1 VEDGVPAR
9 PSYGVALMVDRF
21 KLVLDAVPYE
31 IERQGNLLL
40 VEGQEFPYKI
50 KGNSV
55 TVQGNTHTV
64 EISGNTATVDGVVY
78 PFEAMW
84 HAERKTEKTRKTAT
98 FSAAG
103 QTGAI
108 TAIMPGLII
117 KVLKKEGDR
126 IEAGEVVLILEA
138 MKMQNELRAN
148 RSGVIKKL
156 NVREGDS
163 VEMRQILAIIE

>member
-1 VEDGVPAR
+1 MEDVEPAG
-9 PSYGVALMVDRF
+9 PSYGVAPMVDRF
-21 KLVLDAVPYE
+21 KLMLDGAPYE

-40 VEGQEFPYKI
+40 VDGQEFSCTI

-64 EISGNTATVDGVVY
+64 EISGNTVTVDGIAY
-78 PFEAMW
+78 PFEALG
-84 HAERKTEKTRKTAT
+84 HAKQKMEKTRKTAT

-103 QTGAI
+103 QADAV
-108 TAIMPGLII
+108 TAIMPGLVV

-126 IEAGEVVLILEA
+126 IEVGDVVLILEA

-148 RSGVIKKL
+148 KSGVIKKL
-156 NVREGDS
+156 NVREGES
-163 VEMRQILAIIE
+163 VEMRQILATIE